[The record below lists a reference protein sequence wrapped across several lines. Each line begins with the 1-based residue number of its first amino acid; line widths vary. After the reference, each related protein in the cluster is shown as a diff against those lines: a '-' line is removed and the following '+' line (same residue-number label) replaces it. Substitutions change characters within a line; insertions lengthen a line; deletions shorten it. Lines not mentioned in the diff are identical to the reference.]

1 MLTEQDIVSAQKR
14 VSNDNLIRSIEND
27 YPNLFYLSIFANDNF
42 EETHSKDLDTL
53 FYIAKN
59 DTSGA
64 KWILE
69 VTKWLF
75 NEPFVVQRNQDGI
88 FALDLSQI
96 NPRRLHQLLWN
107 IDSLTNRNVN
117 TEVSNYLALLKFGS
131 MHHLYLR
138 LGQ

>member
-1 MLTEQDIVSAQKR
+1 MLTEQDIVLAQKH
-14 VSNDNLIRSIEND
+14 VSNDNLIRSIEKD
-27 YPNLFYLSIFANDNF
+27 YPNLFYVVIFANDNF
-42 EETHSKDLDTL
+42 EETHSKDLDKL

-64 KWILE
+64 EWILE

-96 NPRRLHQLLWN
+96 NPRRLYQLFWN
-107 IDSLTNRNVN
+107 IDSLTDRNIN

-131 MHHLYLR
+131 MHHLYLE

>member
-1 MLTEQDIVSAQKR
+1 MLTEQDIVLAQKR
-14 VSNDNLIRSIEND
+14 VSDDNLIRSIKKD
-27 YPNLFYLSIFANDNF
+27 YPNLYYLSIFANDNF

-107 IDSLTNRNVN
+107 VDSLTDRNIN
-117 TEVSNYLALLKFGS
+117 TEVSNYLSLLKFGA
-131 MHHLYLR
+131 MHHLYLK

>member
-1 MLTEQDIVSAQKR
+1 MLTEQDIVLAQKR
-14 VSNDNLIRSIEND
+14 VSDDNLIRSIEKD
-27 YPNLFYLSIFANDNF
+27 YPNLYYLSIFANDNF
-42 EETHSKDLDTL
+42 EETHSKDLDIL

-59 DTSGA
+59 DTSGSE
-64 KWILE
+64 WILE

-96 NPRRLHQLLWN
+96 NPRRLHQLFWN
-107 IDSLTNRNVN
+107 IDSLTDRNIN

-131 MHHLYLR
+131 MHHLYLK

>member
-1 MLTEQDIVSAQKR
+1 MLTEQDIVLAQKR
-14 VSNDNLIRSIEND
+14 VSNDNLIRSIDKD

-69 VTKWLF
+69 VTKWLL

-96 NPRRLHQLLWN
+96 NSRRLHQLLWN
-107 IDSLTNRNVN
+107 VDSLTDRNIN
-117 TEVSNYLALLKFGS
+117 TEVSNYLALLKFGA

>member
-1 MLTEQDIVSAQKR
+1 MLTEQDIVLAQKR
-14 VSNDNLIRSIEND
+14 VSDDNLIRSIEKD
-27 YPNLFYLSIFANDNF
+27 YPNLFYVSIFANDNF

-53 FYIAKN
+53 FYIAQN

-64 KWILE
+64 EWILE

-96 NPRRLHQLLWN
+96 NPRRLHQLFWN
-107 IDSLTNRNVN
+107 IDSLTDRNIN
-117 TEVSNYLALLKFGS
+117 TEVSNYLALLKFGA
-131 MHHLYLR
+131 MHHLYLK

>member
-1 MLTEQDIVSAQKR
+1 MLTEQDIVLAQKR
-14 VSNDNLIRSIEND
+14 VSNNNLIRSIEND
-27 YPNLFYLSIFANDNF
+27 YPNLFYLTIFANDNF

-64 KWILE
+64 EWILE

-107 IDSLTNRNVN
+107 IDSLTDRNIN
-117 TEVSNYLALLKFGS
+117 TEVSNYLALLKFSS
-131 MHHLYLR
+131 MHHFYLE

>member
-1 MLTEQDIVSAQKR
+1 MLTEKNIVLAQKH
-14 VSNDNLIRSIEND
+14 VSDDNLIRSIEND
-27 YPNLFYLSIFANDNF
+27 YPNLFYVVIFANDNF
-42 EETHSKDLDTL
+42 EETHSRDLDTL

-64 KWILE
+64 GWILE

-107 IDSLTNRNVN
+107 IDSLTNRNIN
-117 TEVSNYLALLKFGS
+117 TEVSNYLALLKFGA
-131 MHHLYLR
+131 MHHLYLK

>member
-27 YPNLFYLSIFANDNF
+27 YPNLFYVSIFANANF
-42 EETHSKDLDTL
+42 EETHSKDLDAL

-64 KWILE
+64 EWILE

-88 FALDLSQI
+88 FALDLSQM

-131 MHHLYLR
+131 IHHFYLK

>member
-1 MLTEQDIVSAQKR
+1 MLTEQDIVLAQKR
-14 VSNDNLIRSIEND
+14 VSDDNLIRSIEND
-27 YPNLFYLSIFANDNF
+27 YPNLFYVSIFANDNF

-64 KWILE
+64 EWILE

-96 NPRRLHQLLWN
+96 NPIRLHQLLWH
-107 IDSLTNRNVN
+107 IDSLTNRNIN
-117 TEVSNYLALLKFGS
+117 TEVSNYLALLKFGA
-131 MHHLYLR
+131 MHHLYLK

>member
-1 MLTEQDIVSAQKR
+1 MLTEQDIVLAQKR
-14 VSNDNLIRSIEND
+14 VSDDNLIRSIEKD
-27 YPNLFYLSIFANDNF
+27 YPNLFYVSIFANDNF
-42 EETHSKDLDTL
+42 EETHSKDLETL

-64 KWILE
+64 EWILE
-69 VTKWLF
+69 VTKWLL

-107 IDSLTNRNVN
+107 IDSLTDRNIN
-117 TEVSNYLALLKFGS
+117 TEVSNYLALLKFGA

>member
-1 MLTEQDIVSAQKR
+1 MLTEQNIISAQKR
-14 VSNDNLIRSIEND
+14 VSNDNLIRTIEKD
-27 YPNLFYLSIFANDNF
+27 YPNLFYASIFANNNF
-42 EETHSKDLDTL
+42 EETHSKDLEIL

-64 KWILE
+64 EWILE

-107 IDSLTNRNVN
+107 IDSLTDRNIN
-117 TEVSNYLALLKFGS
+117 TEVSNYLALLKFS
-131 MHHLYLR
+131 SIHHFYLE